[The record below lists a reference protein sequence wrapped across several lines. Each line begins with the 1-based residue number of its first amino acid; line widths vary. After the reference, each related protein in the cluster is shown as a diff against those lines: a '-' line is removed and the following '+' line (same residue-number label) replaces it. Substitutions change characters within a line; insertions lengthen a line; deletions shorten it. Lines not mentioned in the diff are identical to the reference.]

1 MPRDG
6 SQQGEAPKRSW
17 GPWNQEQ
24 HRAFS
29 LSELSILGPVETS
42 TMAAMGTATYLSRFV
57 IHVAVA
63 TFIVTQAF
71 LAFAAGRAEAVD
83 RGRLAEVGAGQDN

>member
-1 MPRDG
+1 
-6 SQQGEAPKRSW
+6 
-17 GPWNQEQ
+17 
-24 HRAFS
+24 
-29 LSELSILGPVETS
+29 
-42 TMAAMGTATYLSRFV
+42 MAAMGTATYLSRFV